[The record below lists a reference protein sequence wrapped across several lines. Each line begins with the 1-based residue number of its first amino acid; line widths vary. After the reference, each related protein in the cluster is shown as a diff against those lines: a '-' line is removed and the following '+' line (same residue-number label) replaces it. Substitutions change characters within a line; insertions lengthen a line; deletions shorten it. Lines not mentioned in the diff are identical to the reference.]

1 MARYFKEKSW
11 DVHIMDLDRNRPRP
25 NCPGITLHLFKPDQE
40 IAADMLSIAC
50 GAGSFLARLIKKIQ
64 PSILHS
70 HYITF
75 HGWLAAMV
83 SYPPTIATA
92 WGSDLFIEARSSEFV
107 RRMASFVLKS
117 AAFTTSDSM
126 DLMDEIALLRDCRK
140 KSELILFGIDTNRF
154 IPGLDTSVY
163 AREIFSKEIFTGK
176 IFARKI
182 FVRQLPGGK
191 DLDDSPLPHVVLSP
205 RQFKPPANVHV
216 IIDAIPAVL
225 QKHPDTIFILKS
237 YLTEGSPFDSYA
249 ARLKDQARDLGVLD
263 NIIFMQDVP
272 DDAMP
277 LLYNLAD
284 VTLSLR
290 DTDGA
295 ACTVLESMSCA
306 TPVITGKIPSMTEW
320 IDDGKN
326 GFLIDHTSS
335 SELSSVLNRL
345 FEDRTLLDTLGASA
359 RETAVRRADYK
370 ANWDRLEGFYR
381 EVAARWKQTSQKPDR
396 NDAFQFAY
404 HHLWNDRAFM
414 AEKLFGEIMRY
425 RDLTVYDCLKTLA
438 GLATAAALRGNK
450 GKSQRTFQSIFE
462 LMSNAELDTPM
473 QINIK

>member
-11 DVHIMDLDRNRPRP
+11 DVHIMDLDRNQPRP
-25 NCPGITLHLFKPDQE
+25 TCPGITLHLFKPDQE
-40 IAADMLSIAC
+40 SAADMLSIAREA
-50 GAGSFLARLIKKIQ
+50 GAFLARLIKKIQ

-70 HYITF
+70 HYLTF
-75 HGWLAAMV
+75 HGWVAAMV

-126 DLMDEIALLRDCRK
+126 DLMDEIALLRDSRER
-140 KSELILFGIDTNRF
+140 SELILFGIDTNRF
-154 IPGLDTSVY
+154 IPDLDTSVY
-163 AREIFSKEIFTGK
+163 AKEIFAGK
-176 IFARKI
+176 TLAGK
-182 FVRQLPGGK
+182 LPEGK
-191 DLDDSPLPHVVLSP
+191 HLGDSPLPHVVLSP
-205 RQFKPPANVHV
+205 RQFKPQANVHV
-216 IIDAIPAVL
+216 IIDSIPAVL

-237 YLTEGSPFDSYA
+237 YLTEGSPFDPYA
-249 ARLKDQARDLGVLD
+249 ARLKDQARDLGVMD

-272 DDAMP
+272 DDTMP

-320 IDDGKN
+320 IDSGKN

-335 SELSSVLNRL
+335 AELSSVLNRL
-345 FEDRTLLDTLGASA
+345 LEDRTLLDSLGASA
-359 RETAVRRADYK
+359 RETAVQRADYK
-370 ANWDRLEGFYR
+370 VNWDRLEGFYR
-381 EVAARWKQTSQKPDR
+381 EVAARWKQTSQKPDK

-404 HHLWNDRAFM
+404 HHLWNNRAFM
-414 AEKLFGEIMRY
+414 AEKLFGGIMRSQ
-425 RDLTVYDCLKTLA
+425 DLTVYDCVKILA

-450 GKSQRTFQSIFE
+450 GKAQRTFQRIFE

-473 QINIK
+473 RINVK